1 MPAELASQKP
11 VLHMI
16 GNAHLDLAWL
26 WRWQEA
32 REEMINTSRTVLEL
46 MKAYPDFVYT
56 CSQAAAYKWVEDSDP
71 ALFAQIREKIK
82 DGRWK
87 IVGGWWVQP
96 DMNIPCGESLI
107 RQSLY
112 GKLYFREKFGVDVRT
127 GYNVDS
133 FGHASQLPQI
143 LKHTGIENYV
153 FFRPKSKEKVLPATL
168 FWWRAPDGSR
178 VLTARPRFHYNSS
191 SKEIDSRI
199 SIMSKRINPD
209 VAEEMLFYGVGDH
222 GGGPTRKN
230 LDSIRSMQNKQDA
243 IKIIFGDPESFFDS
257 IRPKADSLKSVEDE
271 LQHHSTGCYTVHS
284 DIKRW
289 NRTLELQLLFAEKVA
304 AVAEL
309 KAGIPYP
316 ADALREAWHTLLFH
330 QFHDILA
337 GTSIP
342 EVYEDAEKALTPILL
357 DLAQI
362 IQNSMAA
369 LDAKRAESAENY
381 FSVFNP
387 VAWQRKDVAMLQLL
401 LPGAVSFVRIED
413 FCGKEIPFQI
423 QQMVHSES
431 GTRIDLTIED
441 EFPSLGQK
449 NYKIIPVE
457 NEWSPAEEKPIT
469 EFETNF
475 YKVTFDENSGN
486 IHQIYDKEN
495 DVNILSDLGN
505 RLIMIHDPWDTW
517 GHDVI
522 EYRDEIGSF
531 QATGPVILEE
541 NGPVYAKIRVDT
553 AFGNSFARQTI
564 FLYKRLRRI
573 DFELEINWQEQFKM
587 LKLAFPIRLTENEL
601 EGTFEVPFGTMK
613 RPLLGTE
620 EPLQRWMDVSGVY
633 QKENEEERLYG
644 VSLLN
649 DSKYGGDILNS
660 EMRLTILRSPIF
672 AKHSHGIP
680 DDYSGLD
687 FIDQGEQT
695 IRYSLVPH
703 RGSWEDVHIVR
714 EAFAF
719 NNLIRTTNGLN
730 GDFEDDFSYLSIS
743 PENILL
749 SAFKKAEDGSAWILR
764 FYESEGQ
771 KTTVT
776 VEMQILGISFDL
788 PIRPYQ
794 IKSVRIEKRGSEYS
808 VFECDGLERKI
819 SGKTAI
825 VIKRLNGV
833 LP

>member
-1 MPAELASQKP
+1 MSAELFSPKP
-11 VLHMI
+11 VVHMI

-26 WRWQEA
+26 WRWEEA
-32 REEMINTSRTVLEL
+32 REEMIKTSRTVLQL
-46 MKAYPDFVYT
+46 MKEYPDFVYT

-71 ALFAQIREKIK
+71 ALFAQIREKVK
-82 DGRWK
+82 EGRWK

-96 DMNIPCGESLI
+96 DVNIPCGESLI
-107 RQSLY
+107 RQALY
-112 GKLYFREKFGVDVRT
+112 GKLYFQEKFGVNVRT

-133 FGHASQLPQI
+133 FGHTFQLPQI

-153 FFRPKSKEKVLPATL
+153 FFRPKPKEKVLPGTL
-168 FWWRAPDGSR
+168 FWWQSPDGSR

-199 SIMSKRINPD
+199 GIMSKRVNLG
-209 VAEEMLFYGVGDH
+209 VGEEMLFYGVGDH

-230 LDSIRSMQNKQDA
+230 LDSIRRMQNKQNA
-243 IKIIFGDPESFFDS
+243 IKIIFGDPETFFDA
-257 IRPKADSLKSVEDE
+257 IHPKADSLKSVEDE

-289 NRTLELQLLFAEKVA
+289 NRILEFQLLFAEKMA
-304 AVAEL
+304 ALAEL

-316 ADALREAWHTLLFH
+316 TEALREAWHTLLFH

-342 EVYEDAEKALTPILL
+342 EVYDDAEKDLTQTLL
-357 DLAQI
+357 DLAQL
-362 IQNSMAA
+362 IQNSMVVINS
-369 LDAKRAESAENY
+369 KPQESSESY

-387 VAWQRKDVAMLQLL
+387 VAWQRKDVAMLQVL
-401 LPGAVSFVRIED
+401 LPGAVSFIKIED
-413 FCGKEIPFQI
+413 PDRKEIPFQI
-423 QQMVHSES
+423 QHIVHSEA

-441 EFPSLGQK
+441 KFPSLGQK
-449 NYKIIPVE
+449 SYKVIPMDG
-457 NEWSPAEEKPIT
+457 EWSPEEEKPVT
-469 EFETNF
+469 EIETDF
-475 YKVTFDENSGN
+475 YKITFDEKSGC
-486 IHQIYDKEN
+486 IQQIYDKEN
-495 DVNILSDLGN
+495 DVNILSAPGN
-505 RLIMIHDPWDTW
+505 RLIVIHDPWDTW
-517 GHDVI
+517 GHDVN

-531 QATGPVILEE
+531 QPTGPVVLEE
-541 NGPVYAKIRVDT
+541 DGPILARIRVDS
-553 AFGNSFARQTI
+553 AFGNSFAHQTI
-564 FLYKRLRRI
+564 FLYKHLRRI
-573 DFELEINWQEQFKM
+573 DFELAIDWQEQFKM
-587 LKLAFPIRLTENEL
+587 LKVAFPIRLTEKEL
-601 EGTFEVPFGTMK
+601 EGTFEVPFGTIQ

-620 EPLQRWMDVSGVY
+620 ESLQRWMDVTGVY
-633 QKENEEERLYG
+633 QKEDEEEILYG

-649 DSKYGGDILNS
+649 DSKYGGDIKNS

-703 RGSWEDVHIVR
+703 SGGWEDVHIVR

-719 NNLIRTTNGLN
+719 NNLFHTTNGVN
-730 GDFEDDFSYLSIS
+730 GKFGEVSSYLNIF
-743 PENILL
+743 PENVVLTT
-749 SAFKKAEDGSAWILR
+749 FKKSEDGSGWILR
-764 FYESEGQ
+764 FYESEG
-771 KTTVT
+771 KETTVT

-794 IKSVRIEKRGSEYS
+794 IKSLRIEKNESGYS
-808 VFECDGLERKI
+808 VFECDGLEKKI
-819 SGKTAI
+819 SGKRAI
-825 VIKRLNGV
+825 GVKQLNGV
-833 LP
+833 LR